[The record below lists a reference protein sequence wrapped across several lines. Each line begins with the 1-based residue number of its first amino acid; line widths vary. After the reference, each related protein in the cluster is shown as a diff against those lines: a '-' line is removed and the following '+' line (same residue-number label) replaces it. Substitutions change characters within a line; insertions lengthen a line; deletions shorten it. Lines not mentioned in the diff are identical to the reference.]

1 MNIRQGTTCALLA
14 LAAAVVVSA
23 QENEL
28 AWTMERAVK
37 QLDRQGS
44 DFESVL
50 ADVDVDLFGGDSEPV
65 QIKGGR
71 IYINDKG
78 EFRLNAE
85 SPVQRTILLD
95 GSTVHHYDPQ
105 AKLVKQYSL
114 SKHKDRLEAFVPLG
128 FSTTGKDLDNDFL
141 VTFIGE
147 DAVGDRR
154 TLGLELTPKN
164 DKMRAV
170 VSRIQIWVDESSWL
184 PARQIIT
191 QSSGGQVL
199 TVTYSGTARN
209 LDLNRELFD
218 DNWPKGTEKERM

>member
-1 MNIRQGTTCALLA
+1 MKIRQGTICMVLA
-14 LAAAVVVSA
+14 LTAVTASA
-23 QENEL
+23 QQNEL
-28 AWTMERAVK
+28 AWTMERAIK

-50 ADVDVDLFGGDSEPV
+50 ADVDVDWSGGESEPAR
-65 QIKGGR
+65 IKGGR

-78 EFRLNAE
+78 EFRLNAD

-95 GSTVHHYDPQ
+95 GSTVHHYDPL

-128 FSTTGKDLDNDFL
+128 FSTTGKDLDDDFL

-147 DAVGDRR
+147 DNIGDRR
-154 TLGLELTPKN
+154 TLGLELTPKK
-164 DKMRAV
+164 DKVRAV

-184 PARQIIT
+184 PARQVIT

-209 LDLNRELFD
+209 LDLNRDLFN

>member
-1 MNIRQGTTCALLA
+1 MKIRQGTICVVLA
-14 LAAAVVVSA
+14 LAAATVASA

-28 AWTMERAVK
+28 AWTMERAIK

-50 ADVDVDLFGGDSEPV
+50 AEVDVDWSGGASEAA

-71 IYINDKG
+71 IYINGKG
-78 EFRLNAE
+78 EFRLNAD
-85 SPVQRTILLD
+85 SPAQRTVLLD
-95 GSTVHHYDPQ
+95 GNTVHHYDPQ
-105 AKLVKQYSL
+105 AKLVKEYSL
-114 SKHKDRLEAFVPLG
+114 SKHKDRLEVFVPLG
-128 FSTTGKDLDNDFL
+128 FSTTGKKLDDDFL

-147 DAVGDRR
+147 DTIGDRR

-184 PARQIIT
+184 PARQVIT

-209 LDLNRELFD
+209 LELNRDLFD

>member
-1 MNIRQGTTCALLA
+1 MKIRQGTICMLLA
-14 LAAAVVVSA
+14 LTAVTASA
-23 QENEL
+23 QQNEL
-28 AWTMERAVK
+28 AWTMERAIK

-50 ADVDVDLFGGDSEPV
+50 ADVQVDWSGGESESG
-65 QIKGGR
+65 QIRGGR

-78 EFRLNAE
+78 DFRLNAD

-95 GSTVHHYDPQ
+95 GKTVHHFDPQ

-128 FSTTGKDLDNDFL
+128 FSTTGKQLDDDFL

-147 DAVGDRR
+147 ETIGDRR
-154 TLGLELTPKN
+154 TLGLELTPKK
-164 DKMRAV
+164 DEMRAV
-170 VSRIQIWVDESSWL
+170 VSKIQIWVDESSWL
-184 PARQIIT
+184 PARQVFT

-199 TVTYSGTARN
+199 KVTYSGTARN
-209 LDLNRELFD
+209 LDLNRDLFND
-218 DNWPKGTEKERM
+218 KWPKGTEKERM

>member
-1 MNIRQGTTCALLA
+1 MKIRQGTIWMVLA
-14 LAAAVVVSA
+14 LTAVTASA
-23 QENEL
+23 QQNEL
-28 AWTMERAVK
+28 AWTMERAIR

-50 ADVDVDLFGGDSEPV
+50 ADVDVDWSGGESEPA

-78 EFRLNAE
+78 EFRLNAD

-95 GSTVHHYDPQ
+95 GGTVHHYDPQ

-128 FSTTGKDLDNDFL
+128 FSTTGKDLDDDFL

-147 DAVGDRR
+147 DNIGDRR
-154 TLGLELTPKN
+154 TLGLELTPKK
-164 DKMRAV
+164 DKVRAV

-184 PARQIIT
+184 PARQVIT

-209 LDLNRELFD
+209 LDLNRDLFN